1 MQRNMAMAQ
10 PFSGSGIRHLEK
22 AAKKAAKKDKKF
34 KKSAC
39 NLQRHMI
46 NYSSLTAV
54 GMKVQSHIKAVI
66 SCESVAQLDRATAF

>member
-1 MQRNMAMAQ
+1 MAQ